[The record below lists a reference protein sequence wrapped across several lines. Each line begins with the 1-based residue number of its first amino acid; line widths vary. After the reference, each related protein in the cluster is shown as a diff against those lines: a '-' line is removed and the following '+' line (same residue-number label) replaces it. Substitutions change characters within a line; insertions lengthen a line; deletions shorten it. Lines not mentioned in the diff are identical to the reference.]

1 MEPTSS
7 CNINDIEASIRIP
20 VWYHV
25 NASGQP
31 TALTSDEEE
40 LVEKGATFA
49 EVEKY
54 FCACGQMMSDWTDV
68 TEHLSAPKRVG
79 LAELV
84 G

>member
-1 MEPTSS
+1 MEPTSG

-20 VWYHV
+20 VWYRI
-25 NASGQP
+25 NARAQP
-31 TALTSDEEE
+31 IALASDEEE
-40 LVEKGATFA
+40 IVNKGFDFA

-54 FCACGQMMSDWTDV
+54 FCPCGEMMSDWSDV